1 MKQVGLPG
9 FYGSPLVVMLCGSS
23 LTGWVTSCSG
33 RGVSVVVYC
42 SLVDVVW
49 NVGVSS
55 GGGVLMMGIMGI
67 IVLHTL
73 RRGEPELSPS
83 LKDE

>member
-1 MKQVGLPG
+1 
-9 FYGSPLVVMLCGSS
+9 
-23 LTGWVTSCSG
+23 
-33 RGVSVVVYC
+33 VVYC

>member
-1 MKQVGLPG
+1 
-9 FYGSPLVVMLCGSS
+9 
-23 LTGWVTSCSG
+23 
-33 RGVSVVVYC
+33 VVYC
-42 SLVDVVW
+42 SLIDVVW

>member
-1 MKQVGLPG
+1 MLKQVGLPG
-9 FYGSPLVVMLCGSS
+9 FYGSPLIGMLRGSS
-23 LTGWVTSCSG
+23 LTGWAASCSG

-55 GGGVLMMGIMGI
+55 GGVLMMGIMGI